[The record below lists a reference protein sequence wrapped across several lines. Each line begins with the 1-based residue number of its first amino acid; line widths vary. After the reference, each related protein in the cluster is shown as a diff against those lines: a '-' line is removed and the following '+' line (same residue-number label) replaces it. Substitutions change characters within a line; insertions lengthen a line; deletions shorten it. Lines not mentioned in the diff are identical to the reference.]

1 MAERGTA
8 VQTALEPTALAL
20 TEPAKLFDR
29 INQMHEGIARRAF
42 EIFQS
47 DGGFFG
53 KDLDHWF
60 RAEAELL
67 HPAHIEL
74 TESGDS
80 LNVQAEVPGF
90 SADELQ
96 VSIDSNRLTISGKRE
111 SGKEDKKKG
120 KMVYQ
125 EKCSSELLRV
135 VDLPSEVDA
144 SKATASLKDG
154 ILSLNIP
161 KAAQTKP
168 TRVNVKTA

>member
-1 MAERGTA
+1 MTDRSTA
-8 VQTALEPTALAL
+8 VQTALEPMPLAL
-20 TEPAKLFDR
+20 TEPAKLLDR
-29 INQMHEGIARRAF
+29 INQIHESIARRAF
-42 EIFQS
+42 EIFQG
-47 DGGFFG
+47 DGGFLG

-74 TESGDS
+74 AESGDS

-96 VSIDSNRLTISGKRE
+96 VSIASNRLTISGKRE

-120 KMVYQ
+120 KIVYQ

-168 TRVNVKTA
+168 TRVNVKGD